1 MMANEHVEALRKVH
15 SFISDEVGLN
25 LKQVSA
31 AADYI
36 EELERRPAVPQAVR
50 ERDRLVEFVR
60 QHASVPCSY
69 APGCRCSVCRARAL
83 LNELEGD
90 NARNPDGTP
99 FDGCVGAPKTS
110 REDSP

>member
-1 MMANEHVEALRKVH
+1 MNDQER
-15 SFISDEVGLN
+15 IT
-25 LKQVSA
+25 
-31 AADYI
+31 
-36 EELERRPAVPQAVR
+36 ELETLLKAVVE
-50 ERDRLVEFVR
+50 ERDRLREFVKR
-60 QHASVPCSY
+60 IASST
-69 APGCRCSVCRARAL
+69 CRCGGGVVCLAHEARAL